1 MTKISSHNQSA
12 AAVIVLSFLAN
23 TSPAR
28 GNGEPED
35 QDDYD
40 FELVFRETQQM
51 NYVKHTL
58 NPMWIAHF
66 TVCAWIHTPDVQQ
79 NKKVTIISVLTRLND
94 DSHKAL
100 TVQIDGQGNVYFSYG
115 NDR

>member
-1 MTKISSHNQSA
+1 
-12 AAVIVLSFLAN
+12 
-23 TSPAR
+23 
-28 GNGEPED
+28 
-35 QDDYD
+35 
-40 FELVFRETQQM
+40 M
-51 NYVKHTL
+51 NYVNHTL
-58 NPMWIAHF
+58 NLMWIAYL

-94 DSHKAL
+94 DSHEAL